1 MSWYQIGRDGVTLH
15 IHAQPG
21 AKRTELAGLYG
32 DCIKVR
38 LASPPVDGKANECLI
53 EFLAERLG
61 VKRGQVTLTRGLSSR
76 RKTVFVAAAGL
87 QPASLLGAAGEKT

>member
-1 MSWYQIGRDGVTLH
+1 MSWFQAGREGFTLH

-21 AKRTELAGLYG
+21 AKRTEVAGLYG

-53 EFLAERLG
+53 EFLARRLD
-61 VKRGQVTLTRGLSSR
+61 VKRSQISIARGMSSR
-76 RKTVFVAAAGL
+76 RKSVFVAVVGL
-87 QPASLLGAAGEKT
+87 QPAVLLEKET